1 MEINF
6 FTENIDISLE
16 NEELIREWIGK
27 ASEDRSFKIGVINY
41 IFTDD
46 QTLYHINQK
55 YLEHDYLTDIITF
68 DNTQANEISGDIYVS
83 IERVK
88 DNASKYQRTFLDELH
103 RVMIHGILHLTGIRD
118 HDEDEKKIMRELED
132 KYLSLLFDLNQ

>member
-27 ASEDRSFKIGVINY
+27 VSEDRSFKIGVINY

-46 QTLYHINQK
+46 QTLYHVNQK

-68 DNTQANEISGDIYVS
+68 DNTQANEINGDIYIS

-103 RVMIHGILHLTGIRD
+103 RVIIHGILHLTGIRD
-118 HDEDEKKIMRELED
+118 QDEDEKKIMRELED

>member
-6 FTENIDISLE
+6 FTENVDMSLE

-27 ASEDRSFKIGVINY
+27 VSEDRSFKVGVINY

-55 YLEHDYLTDIITF
+55 YLEHDYFTDIITF

-118 HDEDEKKIMRELED
+118 YDEDEKKVMRELED
-132 KYLSLLFDLNQ
+132 KYLSLLFDLYQ